1 MADIKPA
8 LSFVENFKF
17 EWNEVT
23 SYLKK
28 YQQVLDK
35 IYICPNHE
43 APKYV
48 YYKNWRMK
56 KEQIEEKRK
65 ALKDVFK

>member
-1 MADIKPA
+1 MSDIKPA

-28 YQQVLDK
+28 NQKALDK
-35 IYICPNHE
+35 IYICPNRE
-43 APKYV
+43 SPEYE

-56 KEQIEEKRK
+56 KEQIEAKRRE
-65 ALKDVFK
+65 LKDIFK